1 MIAKHHEVRAFRC
14 ARTELADYLRKYA
27 RQTSVRGGA
36 RTFVA
41 TAEDDA
47 RVVIG
52 FYTLVPAEMTAETA
66 PPELM
71 RGLGRY
77 PLPGFRLAR
86 LAVHA
91 DYERKGLGR
100 RLLLDSG
107 LRCLRAASEVGG
119 AVMFIDAKDDEAA
132 GFYRRFGAQS
142 LPDRPLVLVWPLA
155 MIETAVQL
163 AGKTPAL

>member
-14 ARTELADYLRKYA
+14 ARIELADYLRKYA
-27 RQTSVRGGA
+27 RQTSLRGGA

-41 TAEDDA
+41 TAEDDGTL
-47 RVVIG
+47 VIG
-52 FYTLVPAEMTAETA
+52 FYTLVPAEMTAEVV
-66 PPELM
+66 PPDLM

-100 RLLLDSG
+100 RLLLDAG
-107 LRCLRAASEVGG
+107 LRCLRAAGEVGG
-119 AVMFIDAKDDEAA
+119 AVMFIDAKDEQAA
-132 GFYRRFGAQS
+132 GFYRTFGARS
-142 LPDRPLVLVWPLA
+142 LPDRPLVLVWPLS
-155 MIETAVQL
+155 MIQAALETAR
-163 AGKTPAL
+163 KIPAD